1 MRIGLFFG
9 SFNPIHI
16 GHLIIGNL
24 LAESGWVDEVW
35 YVVSP
40 HNPFKDSASLLND
53 RQRLQMVRLALEH
66 CNHLKANQ
74 VEFDLPKPSYTIDT
88 IQYLEEKYPTHYFS
102 ILLGSDGFQNID
114 QWKNADILKSK
125 TDFIVYERPGFEIKE
140 INGAK
145 HRVLEAPLLDISS
158 TFIRKSIQSGKS
170 IQFLVPDIV
179 REFID
184 ANLFYRSK

>member
-16 GHLIIGNL
+16 GHLIIGNQ

-53 RQRLQMVRLALEH
+53 RQRLHMVRLALEQ
-66 CNHLKANQ
+66 CNQLKANQ

-88 IQYLEEKYPTHYFS
+88 IQYLEEKYPNHSFS

-114 QWKNADILKSK
+114 QWKNADTLKSK

-140 INGAK
+140 INGVK
-145 HRVLEAPLLDISS
+145 HTILEAPLLDISS
-158 TFIRKSIQSGKS
+158 TFIRKCIQSGKS

-179 REFID
+179 KEYID
-184 ANLFYRSK
+184 ANHFYTSK